1 MDGNKEKHRDKE
13 ADTEEADTERGGLKS
28 PNVR

>member
-1 MDGNKEKHRDKE
+1 MDGNKEKPRDKE
-13 ADTEEADTERGGLKS
+13 ADTEVTDTERGGLKS